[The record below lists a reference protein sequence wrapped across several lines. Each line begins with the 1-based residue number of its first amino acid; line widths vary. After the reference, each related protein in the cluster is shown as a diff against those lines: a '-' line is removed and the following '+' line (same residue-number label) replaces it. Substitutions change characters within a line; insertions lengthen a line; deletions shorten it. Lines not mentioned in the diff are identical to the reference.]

1 MSVTL
6 KIRLNGRKKDL
17 RPFWVPVVFELKPAR
32 SKKPL
37 LFSIKNF
44 DRQVKDDKDRR
55 MSFFSIPNLPV
66 GRYTLSILEFHTGHP
81 IISGKRLELKGKKV
95 EFGLVKEYRAPK
107 QPNTFGMDLVADAP
121 YRIEGS
127 CRYLPVVVFIQDVEP
142 GEIKISSIELYDYPP
157 AEKFRN
163 ERLPEGAVHRVLDT
177 DGNPVERD
185 GRPAFLNFDAGERY
199 ETVNSD
205 PWYRIILLDKDQL
218 PVHEGDHWGY
228 KKARYLQYMVNVQ
241 YRRFI
246 SNSKKFILR
255 TRVPEWDLPKVAD
268 WQYGDTHYHSEY
280 TRNPYEYGGPL
291 SMTAEVAKA
300 IGLSWV
306 TVTDHAYCLGHPK
319 TPQEEAEGNRWQSY
333 QRAVRRVN
341 DRYEDVLL
349 VGAEEITVR
358 SGFYGLHLLSFGNPY
373 VEDDH
378 PMGFGSLRMK
388 TVLERIRESA
398 EGNGGFLYAAHP
410 AYPGYVWEEEDY
422 RLASDPRYS
431 GVFLGLQLFNEK
443 ILYQQTTQSSMDV
456 DFLNPFAML
465 DESGRRSH
473 WSKELEEGVRK
484 HWVEKLLV
492 PSLRKFQQGGTL
504 RKFFILG
511 GSDAH
516 MDFNFAFRP
525 HMAFLIHYL
534 NDNAFGKVRTLA
546 YLPKANGRELSEESL
561 CRALRNGNSLAT
573 DGPVALFSLRP
584 KGGEKT
590 YRLGETVPHQPGED
604 LELSMEWKSTP
615 EFGPVNKINL
625 YLGTAKGETDITNQ
639 IYFPLSRKRRP
650 KKGYEFEGSIQQV
663 FSNWETM
670 PCYLRLEAG
679 SGIDPE
685 TGEALF
691 RCVTNPIWIVAS

>member
-1 MSVTL
+1 MGVTL
-6 KIRLNGRKKDL
+6 KIRFIGRKKDL
-17 RPFWVPVVFELKPAR
+17 RPFWVPVVFELKPAG

-55 MSFFSIPNLPV
+55 MSFFSIPNLPP

-81 IISGKRLELKGKKV
+81 ISSGKRLELKGKEV
-95 EFGLVKEYRAPK
+95 EFGLVKNYRTPK

-121 YRIEGS
+121 CRIEGS

-142 GEIKISSIELYDYPP
+142 GEIKISSIELYNYPS
-157 AEKFRN
+157 AEEFQNQKLQ
-163 ERLPEGAVHRVLDT
+163 EDAVYRVLDA
-177 DGNPVERD
+177 DGHPVEKD
-185 GRPAFLNFDAGERY
+185 GRPGLLDYDPGEKY

-205 PWYRIILLDKDQL
+205 PWYRIILLRKDRL
-218 PVHEGDHWGY
+218 PVYGGDYWGY
-228 KKARYLQYMVNVQ
+228 KKARYLQYLVNVR

-246 SNSKKFILR
+246 SDSKQFVLR
-255 TRVPEWDLPKVAD
+255 TRVPDGDLPKFAD
-268 WQYGDTHYHSEY
+268 WHYGDTHYHSEY

-306 TVTDHAYCLGHPK
+306 TVTDHSYCLGHPK
-319 TPQEEAEGNRWQSY
+319 TLQEEAQGNRWQSY
-333 QRAVRRVN
+333 QRGVKKVN
-341 DRYEDVLL
+341 DRYKDVLL

-358 SGFYGLHLLSFGNPY
+358 RGFFGLHLLSFGNPF

-378 PMGFGSLRMK
+378 PAGFGSLKMK
-388 TVLERIRESA
+388 EVLDRVLEGSRTTQ
-398 EGNGGFLYAAHP
+398 GFLYAAHP
-410 AYPGYVWEEEDY
+410 ACSGYVWEEEDY
-422 RLASDPRYS
+422 RVASDPRYS
-431 GVFLGLQLFNEK
+431 AIFLGLQLFNEK

-465 DESGRRSH
+465 DESGRKCN
-473 WSKELEEGVRK
+473 WSKELDEGVRK
-484 HWVEKLLV
+484 HWVEKFLV
-492 PSLRKFQQGGTL
+492 PSLQGFQQGGTL

-516 MDFNFAFRP
+516 MDFNYAFRP

-546 YLPKANGRELSEESL
+546 YLPKTNGRVVTEENL
-561 CRALRNGNSLAT
+561 YRAFRNGNALAT

-584 KGGEKT
+584 KNSGKT
-590 YRLGETVPHQPGED
+590 YHLGETVPLQPGED

-615 EFGPVNKINL
+615 EFGPIQKINF
-625 YLGTAKGETDITNQ
+625 YLGTTKGETDVTNQ
-639 IYFPLSRKRRP
+639 IRFPCRR

-663 FSNWETM
+663 FFNWEAI
-670 PCYLRLEAG
+670 PYYLRLEAA

-691 RCVTNPIWIVAS
+691 RCLTNPIWIVAG

>member
-1 MSVTL
+1 MAVTL
-6 KIRLNGRKKDL
+6 KIRFVGRKKDL

-44 DRQVKDDKDRR
+44 DSQVKEDKYRG
-55 MSFFSIPNLPV
+55 MSFFSIPNLPP
-66 GRYTLSILEFHTGHP
+66 GRCTLRILEFHTGHP
-81 IISGKRLELKGKKV
+81 IVSKKRLELKGKEV
-95 EFGLVKEYRAPK
+95 EFRMVKNYRAPK

-142 GEIKISSIELYDYPP
+142 GEIKISSIELYDYPS
-157 AEKFRN
+157 AEEFQNKK
-163 ERLPEGAVHRVLDT
+163 LPEDAVYRVLDA
-177 DGNPVERD
+177 DGHPVEKD
-185 GRPAFLNFDAGERY
+185 GRPALLDYDPGEKF

-205 PWYRIILLDKDQL
+205 PWYRIILLDKNRLQ
-218 PVHEGDHWGY
+218 VYEGDHWGY
-228 KKARYLQYMVNVQ
+228 KKARYLQYTVNVR
-241 YRRFI
+241 YRRVI
-246 SNSKKFILR
+246 SDSKQFILR
-255 TRVPEWDLPKVAD
+255 TRVPGCDLPKVAD
-268 WQYGDTHYHSEY
+268 WHYGDTHYHSEY

-306 TVTDHAYCLGHPK
+306 TVTDHSYCLGHPK
-319 TPQEEAEGNRWQSY
+319 TPQEEAQGNRWQTY
-333 QRAVRRVN
+333 QQAVKKVN
-341 DRYEDVLL
+341 EKYEDVLL
-349 VGAEEITVR
+349 VGAEEITIR
-358 SGFYGLHLLSFGNPY
+358 NGFFGLHLLSFGNPY

-378 PMGFGSLRMK
+378 PAGFGSLRMK

-398 EGNGGFLYAAHP
+398 QGNGGFIFAAHP
-410 AYPGYVWEEEDY
+410 ACSGYVWDEEDY

-431 GVFLGLQLFNEK
+431 GIFLGLQLFNEK

-465 DESGRRSH
+465 DESGRKSD

-484 HWVEKLLV
+484 HWVEKFLV
-492 PSLRKFQQGGTL
+492 PSLREFQKGRTL

-516 MDFNFAFRP
+516 MDFNYSFRP

-546 YLPKANGRELSEESL
+546 YLPKTGGRVLTEENL
-561 CRALRNGNSLAT
+561 YRAFRNGNALAT

-584 KGGEKT
+584 KNRGKT
-590 YRLGETVPHQPGED
+590 YRLGETVPLQSGWD
-604 LELSMEWKSTP
+604 LKLSMEWKSTP
-615 EFGPVNKINL
+615 EFGPVNKISL
-625 YLGTAKGETDITNQ
+625 YLGTTRGETDITNL
-639 IYFPLSRKRRP
+639 IRFPRSR
-650 KKGYEFEGSIQQV
+650 KKGYEFKGSIEQV
-663 FSNWETM
+663 FSKWEAI
-670 PCYLRLEAG
+670 PCYLRLEAA
-679 SGIDPE
+679 SGTDPE
-685 TGEALF
+685 SGKALF
-691 RCVTNPIWIVAS
+691 RCVTNPIWIVAG